1 MQLIKLQKIQ
11 KNLNKIDTIY
21 YYIVTKS
28 IMILIEFMDGRKNN
42 KGIVGKAGRKSKSE
56 EMQLVEMLNKHIDK
70 DEAIVKLKLMIDEG
84 DFKAIQLYMN
94 YMYGKPKETKDI
106 SISSEQPLFDL

>member
-1 MQLIKLQKIQ
+1 
-11 KNLNKIDTIY
+11 
-21 YYIVTKS
+21 
-28 IMILIEFMDGRKNN
+28 MDGRKNN
-42 KGIVGKAGRKSKSE
+42 GGHKTAGRKSKSE
-56 EMQLVEMLNKHIDK
+56 EMELVGMLNKHIDK

-106 SISSEQPLFDL
+106 SITSEQPLFDL